1 MKKLFLS
8 FAFVGIVFSSNAQD
22 LPVPSPKSKLEQRV
36 GLTDI
41 TIEYSRP
48 SAKGRLVFPEVVP
61 PNTLWRTGANMN
73 TTIEVSTDI
82 IIEGKALPAGK
93 YSLFTVPN
101 DDMWQVIFNRKTD
114 HSGTSGYDA
123 NNNELLVEIKPSR
136 LSDEVETFTIDIN
149 DISTN
154 SANLILAWQNTR
166 IAIPFEM
173 DVMAMAENNIEKA
186 FETTEGVDVW
196 KVYRNAA
203 NYYHNN
209 NMEAEKALEY
219 IDKSIN
225 LKSDSWYSYWLKAE
239 ILADKENYKE
249 AIKTAKES
257 KKIGENKA
265 KEAGTSFDYSAMI
278 DSGIS
283 EWKAKK

>member
-8 FAFVGIVFSSNAQD
+8 LAFAGIVFSSNAQD

-41 TIEYSRP
+41 TIDYSRP

-239 ILADKENYKE
+239 ILADKEYYKE

-265 KEAGTSFDYSAMI
+265 KEAGTSFDYSGMI